1 MPQNPF
7 RLYQNP
13 DGPVLGTVS
22 APILEQDG
30 LFFKDLARTGQL
42 LPYEDCVCRPR
53 PGRRISLP
61 SEHRRDCRTDDVFA
75 PSDDPHSAR

>member
-1 MPQNPF
+1 MPQNSF

-42 LPYEDCVCRPR
+42 LPMRTGVCRPR

-61 SEHRRDCRTDDVFA
+61 V
-75 PSDDPHSAR
+75 

>member
-42 LPYEDCVCRPR
+42 LPYED
-53 PGRRISLP
+53 
-61 SEHRRDCRTDDVFA
+61 
-75 PSDDPHSAR
+75 

>member
-1 MPQNPF
+1 MPQNSF

-42 LPYEDCVCRPR
+42 RSPLRTGVCRPR

-61 SEHRRDCRTDDVFA
+61 V
-75 PSDDPHSAR
+75 

>member
-1 MPQNPF
+1 MPQNSF

-42 LPYEDCVCRPR
+42 LPYEDWRLPVQTR
-53 PGRRISLP
+53 RRISLP
-61 SEHRRDCRTDDVFA
+61 V
-75 PSDDPHSAR
+75 

>member
-13 DGPVLGTVS
+13 DGPVLGDRFRSDPGTGRPVLQGS
-22 APILEQDG
+22 
-30 LFFKDLARTGQL
+30 ARTGQL
-42 LPYEDCVCRPR
+42 LPYEDWRLPAR

-61 SEHRRDCRTDDVFA
+61 V
-75 PSDDPHSAR
+75 

>member
-1 MPQNPF
+1 MPQNSF

-30 LFFKDLARTGQL
+30 LFFKDLAPHRTGCS
-42 LPYEDCVCRPR
+42 PMRTGVCPAR

-61 SEHRRDCRTDDVFA
+61 V
-75 PSDDPHSAR
+75 